1 MALPHTA
8 EHQESG
14 MIFSF
19 DVDSPDE
26 RANTAINR
34 KLLAY
39 LAGDWCPGHAARFA
53 RLAAN
58 RAAPTEAKEALE
70 HLDACPSCRTAYETF
85 TRLHPNG
92 A

>member
-1 MALPHTA
+1 
-8 EHQESG
+8 

-39 LAGDWCPGHAARFA
+39 LAGDWCPGYAARIA
-53 RLAAN
+53 RLAAKG
-58 RAAPTEAKEALE
+58 RRPRRSTRRE
-70 HLDACPSCRTAYETF
+70 HLDACPSCRHAYETF
-85 TRLHPNG
+85 ARLHPSG